1 MVDWK
6 FDRAV
11 EIDRVVF
18 SLHRRGLV
26 GEKRFESKRPIF
38 GTVLPGSAISLKNTV
53 FVWPSLRARVKPVRE
68 EAESV
73 PDPFHR

>member
-38 GTVLPGSAISLKNTV
+38 GTVLPGPALYELGFALIFNFK
-53 FVWPSLRARVKPVRE
+53 
-68 EAESV
+68 
-73 PDPFHR
+73 